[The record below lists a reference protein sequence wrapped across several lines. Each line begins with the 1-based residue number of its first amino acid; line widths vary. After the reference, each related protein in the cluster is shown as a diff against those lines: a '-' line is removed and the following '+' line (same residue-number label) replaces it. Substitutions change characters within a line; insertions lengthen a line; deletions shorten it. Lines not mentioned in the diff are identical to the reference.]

1 MWKFYKS
8 VANRVLEG
16 DIDTYLQIIEKIRPL
31 DDLLDYGS
39 EFEVGTDDADIME
52 VEFLIN
58 ADNILPDIN
67 AIGIQRYEQL
77 FKEYACAGSIRVA
90 RDLFALLPVKYVIVY
105 AKMDDEVVLQ
115 AKFDRDEIQKINF
128 KAESGVE
135 VIDRFIFND

>member
-1 MWKFYKS
+1 MFRFNRCRKRDRGKS
-8 VANRVLEG
+8 STVAYLVYNQSTKRWIILYGVLFIAY
-16 DIDTYLQIIEKIRPL
+16 DI
-31 DDLLDYGS
+31 S
-39 EFEVGTDDADIME
+39 
-52 VEFLIN
+52 
-58 ADNILPDIN
+58 

-128 KAESGVE
+128 KAESGMA